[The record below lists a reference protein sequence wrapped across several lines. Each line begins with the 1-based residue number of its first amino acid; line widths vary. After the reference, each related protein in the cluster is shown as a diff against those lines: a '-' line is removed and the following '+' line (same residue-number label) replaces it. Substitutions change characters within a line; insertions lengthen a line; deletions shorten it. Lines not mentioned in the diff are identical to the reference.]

1 MTHKIFA
8 SLMAASVIGAC
19 ATTSG
24 SAYPHMDT
32 AEKTAADVAVH
43 LDHLSDTQVVDCL
56 DINTV
61 MGALLMNNT
70 EDLGVPRDIMLEIQG
85 LNLLG
90 WIAARDRRVIDG
102 VTQEQIMQTGT
113 FKTKFDALDEETKRT
128 LLNEERVKCDAY
140 LDKARDDNLA
150 EIRAARSTPGEAQ

>member
-1 MTHKIFA
+1 
-8 SLMAASVIGAC
+8 MAASLLCAC
-19 ATTSG
+19 ATTSE
-24 SAYPHMDT
+24 SAYPYTDV

-43 LDHLSDTQVVDCL
+43 LDYLTDTQVVDCL

-61 MGALLMNNT
+61 MGALLINNT

-90 WIAARDRRVIDG
+90 WIAARDRRLTDDL
-102 VTQEQIMQTGT
+102 TQEQIMKAGT
-113 FKTKFDALDEETKRT
+113 FNAKFEALDEEASRT
-128 LLNEERVKCDAY
+128 FLNDERIKCDAY

-150 EIRAARSTPGEAQ
+150 EIRAAKASPAETE